1 MKMKTKRKALL
12 LSLCAVLL
20 VVASVMGTMAY
31 LTAQTGEVKN
41 TFTVG
46 KIEIDLDEAK
56 VDLNGKLVYEADGTT
71 LAKRVQE
78 NEYKLIPG
86 ETYIKDPTVHV
97 KAGSEYSYI
106 FVEVTNSLADKFEAA
121 SVTGGYQTIA
131 DQIKALGWNLVEG
144 TTNVY
149 YKEYNAESGTEFKVF
164 DKFKISDTAN
174 TVDGWGNNIAPITII
189 AYAVQKAG
197 LADAKTAW
205 FETYGKT
212 TTTP

>member
-1 MKMKTKRKALL
+1 MKTKRKALL

-46 KIEIDLDEAK
+46 KIEIDLDEAE

-121 SVTGGYQTIA
+121 SVKDGYQTIA
-131 DQIKALGWNLVEG
+131 DQITALGWNLVDG

-149 YKEYNAESGTEFKVF
+149 YKEYNATSGTEFKVF
-164 DKFKISDTAN
+164 DRFKISDTAN
-174 TVDGWGNNIAPITII
+174 TVPGWGNNIAPITIK